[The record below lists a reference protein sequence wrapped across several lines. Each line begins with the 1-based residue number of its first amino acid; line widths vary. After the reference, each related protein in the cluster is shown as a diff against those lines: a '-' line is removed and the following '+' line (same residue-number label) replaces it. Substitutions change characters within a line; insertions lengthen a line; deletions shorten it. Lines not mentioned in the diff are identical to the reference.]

1 MLVMLATKWSILPP
15 SHWSCIVSPAICFV
29 IFVGPACSTP
39 CDVVRHFPGPA
50 LSRSC
55 IFSRPPPLSV
65 FERRLANELDFGF
78 PNRQQLNGTR
88 CYHLLM
94 AVGHAGWT
102 ARHARDASTPRH
114 RYQCNCAIRVRCN
127 CRRPLSI
134 SPLRIKQEH
143 HSELYHNCNTLA
155 LEQNINCLIKI
166 TVSLLH
172 TISQ

>member
-1 MLVMLATKWSILPP
+1 MKHLATQSLVLHCQPCDLFR
-15 SHWSCIVSPAICFV
+15 HFCWSCMFYPLRR
-29 IFVGPACSTP
+29 GPS
-39 CDVVRHFPGPA
+39 F
-50 LSRSC
+50 SRSC
-55 IFSRPPPLSV
+55 IVQVLHFQPPPPLSV